1 MNQEKIF
8 IEKIGPLA
16 QEDMRES
23 GILASVTIAQAC
35 LESGYG
41 TTDLAQKAN
50 NLFGMKKTLSGNNW
64 ESVWDGVNIYSKQ
77 TAEQDKN
84 GNEYYVWADF
94 RKYPDIQTS
103 IRDHSCYLLGA
114 MNGSKKRY
122 AGLAGEKDY
131 QKAAQLI
138 KYGGYATDVKYV
150 DKICSLIER
159 WDLTQYDEAEEE
171 GTVKLNL
178 EKKYMTNNPC
188 YKRGAKRTAIGLQ
201 LHTIGCAQNTASAI
215 RDSMNRSDYE
225 AAVNAIVD
233 AETEGLVLLTLPDW
247 MRSWADGGY
256 GNDNL
261 YTFEIGESDAM
272 RYVPGTAEYTVTDE
286 KKFKEDILRGY
297 RNAVAFCAAK
307 CRENGWDPLS
317 KLESG
322 LYTISSHDEGRRAGL
337 STAHVDPTHVWNRL
351 GLSMDGFRAD
361 VKAAMAGQDIT
372 VDKPQDDDKPAN
384 PSTGDTWYKVQCGAF
399 KDKAN
404 ADRLCKELQ
413 NKGIDA
419 FVRLIGN
426 WYKVQCGAFEIKSN
440 ADELCQKLVKMGYA
454 AFVATST
461 GDSTYN
467 SWKGVC
473 TGNAVNVRKGPGTS
487 YGNITGW
494 PRLNKG
500 NEVLVIGESGEW
512 FQIKIQNSQT
522 PASGYIGYVSQ
533 QYIQ

>member
-1 MNQEKIF
+1 MSEKAF
-8 IEKIGPLA
+8 IEMIGPLA
-16 QEDMRES
+16 QKDMQES
-23 GILASVTIAQAC
+23 GILASITIAQAC

-41 TTDLAQKAN
+41 TTDLAEKAN
-50 NLFGMKKTLSGNNW
+50 NLFGMKKSLSGNNW
-64 ESVWDGVNIYSKQ
+64 ESVWDGISVYSKQ

-94 RKYPDIQTS
+94 RKYPDILTS
-103 IRDHSCYLLGA
+103 IKDHSCYLNGA
-114 MNGSKKRY
+114 MNGSRKRY
-122 AGLAGEKDY
+122 EGLSGEKDY

-138 KYGGYATDVKYV
+138 KDGGYATDVKYV
-150 DKICSLIER
+150 DKICSLIQR
-159 WDLTQYDEAEEE
+159 WNLTQYDEAEEE

-178 EKKYMTNNPC
+178 EKKYMTSNPC
-188 YKRGAKRTAIGLQ
+188 YKSGRKRTAIGIQ

-215 RDSMNRSDYE
+215 RDSMNQSGYE

-233 AETEGLVLLTLPDW
+233 SETEGLVLLTLPDW

-261 YTFEIGESDAM
+261 YTFEIGESDYM
-272 RYVPGTAEYTVTDE
+272 KYVPNSASYTVTNE
-286 KKFKEDILRGY
+286 GKFKADILRGY
-297 RNAVAFCAAK
+297 RTAVAFCAYL
-307 CRENGWDPLS
+307 CQHHGWDPQA
-317 KLESG
+317 KLPSG
-322 LYTISSHDEGRRAGL
+322 LYLISSHDEGRRAGL

-361 VKAAMAGQDIT
+361 VKAAMEGKDISADT
-372 VDKPQDDDKPAN
+372 PQDDDKPN
-384 PSTGDTWYKVQCGAF
+384 TPTTGDTWYKVQCGAF
-399 KDKAN
+399 EKKSN
-404 ADRLCKELQ
+404 ADKLCKELQ
-413 NKGIDA
+413 GKGIDA

-440 ADELCQKLVKMGYA
+440 ADKLCQKLVKMGYA

-473 TGNAVNVRKGPGTS
+473 TGNAVNVRKGPGTN
-487 YGNITGW
+487 YGNISGW

-500 NEVLVIGESGEW
+500 NEVLVIGESGDW
-512 FQIKIQNSQT
+512 YQVKIQNSQT
-522 PASGYIGYVSQ
+522 PASGYVGYVSK
-533 QYIQ
+533 QYIR

>member
-1 MNQEKIF
+1 MSEKAF
-8 IEKIGPLA
+8 IEMIGSLA

-41 TTDLAQKAN
+41 TTDLAEKAN
-50 NLFGMKKTLSGNNW
+50 NLFGMKKSLSGNNW
-64 ESVWDGVNIYSKQ
+64 ESVWDGISVYSKQ

-103 IRDHSCYLLGA
+103 IRDHSCYLIGA
-114 MNGSKKRY
+114 MNGGKKRY

-138 KYGGYATDVKYV
+138 KDGGYATDVAYV
-150 DKICSLIER
+150 DKLCSLIKR

-188 YKRGAKRTAIGLQ
+188 YKRGAKRTAIGIQ
-201 LHTIGCAQNTASAI
+201 LHTIGCAQGTAEAV
-215 RDSMNRSDYE
+215 RESMNRSDYE

-233 AETEGLVLLTLPDW
+233 ADAEGHVLLTLPDW

-261 YTFEIGESDAM
+261 YTFEIGESDYM
-272 RYVPGTAEYTVTDE
+272 KYVPNSASYTVTNE
-286 KKFKEDILRGY
+286 EKFKADILRGY
-297 RNAVAFCAAK
+297 RTAVAFCAYL
-307 CRENGWDPLS
+307 CQQHGWDPQT
-317 KLESG
+317 KLPSG
-322 LYTISSHDEGRRAGL
+322 LYLISSHDEGRRAGL
-337 STAHVDPTHVWNRL
+337 STAHVDPTHVWDRL

-361 VKAAMAGQDIT
+361 VKAAMEGKDISADT
-372 VDKPQDDDKPAN
+372 PQDDDKPN
-384 PSTGDTWYKVQCGAF
+384 TPTTGDTWYKVQCGAF
-399 KDKAN
+399 EKKSN
-404 ADRLCKELQ
+404 ADKLCKELQ
-413 NKGIDA
+413 GKGIDA

-440 ADELCQKLVKMGYA
+440 ADKLCQKLVKMGYA

-473 TGNAVNVRKGPGTS
+473 TGNAVNVRKGPGTN
-487 YGNITGW
+487 YGNISGW

-500 NEVLVIGESGEW
+500 NEVLVIGESGDW
-512 FQIKIQNSQT
+512 YQVKIQNSQT
-522 PASGYIGYVSQ
+522 PASGYVGYVSK
-533 QYIQ
+533 QYIR